1 MNDDA
6 LLLEK
11 LVFHCDVLIS
21 RGWLGNKDEWEGS
34 DARGSSFAGVG
45 NQRKSLPFGLY
56 YWSVGHS
63 HTVCKK
69 RYDFPRGWPKL
80 DRRKLLVSW
89 VPSALST
96 CGMRNC
102 TSAGEVYWPRT
113 GTLGDE
119 ELTVDRL
126 RNWLLK
132 MCMFKLVQDT
142 CSNPCKFV
150 IRSWMFHIGKTLHLG
165 DSTEFQVPVSPTS
178 LPTDSPKVF
187 CFLGCNPK
195 YHWCWKTTS
204 NQIQFLDQFPD
215 PSAKNS
221 HSSCSSTFKIFQD
234 LNN

>member
-1 MNDDA
+1 MIFQEGGQNLTDGSCWLA
-6 LLLEK
+6 ECHLLSR
-11 LVFHCDVLIS
+11 LVECEIVQVQG
-21 RGWLGNKDEWEGS
+21 R
-34 DARGSSFAGVG
+34 
-45 NQRKSLPFGLY
+45 
-56 YWSVGHS
+56 
-63 HTVCKK
+63 
-69 RYDFPRGWPKL
+69 
-80 DRRKLLVSW
+80 
-89 VPSALST
+89 
-96 CGMRNC
+96 
-102 TSAGEVYWPRT
+102 VYWPRT

-126 RNWLLK
+126 RNWILK

-150 IRSWMFHIGKTLHLG
+150 IRSRMFHIGKTLHLG
-165 DSTEFQVPVSPTS
+165 DSTEFPVPVSPTS

-195 YHWCWKTTS
+195 YHWYWKTTS
-204 NQIQFLDQFPD
+204 NQIQFLGQFPD